1 MTAFRKFRLLGLAG
15 LLVGLLMGCTVGP
28 NYKTPEVA
36 VPAGWTEPSS
46 SGGLPADSKWWQAFG
61 DSTLDKLVHDAT
73 AQNLDVAQ
81 ALDRLGEARAN
92 LGATRS
98 GLFPSV
104 DASASWTASRGLSNN
119 VADNST
125 NATTVSSSSST
136 SATNSTTSSL
146 GLDASW
152 ELDLWG
158 KTRRSV
164 EAYKADTEAAE
175 ADLRSARL
183 SVLGDV
189 AKAYIDLRTAQARL
203 EVGDG
208 AVARYRD
215 TLALTQARSRAG
227 LVGETDVF
235 KARGSLAG
243 AEANLPSLRSA
254 AAEARHKLAVLMAR
268 PPAELDGWLN
278 VRQAMPR
285 FQGQI
290 DAGIPADL
298 LRRRPDV
305 VKAERKLAAA
315 TARIGVAQAN
325 LLPAIT
331 LTGNIGA
338 SQTNIGGVSVGVPG
352 TWSIGPSISLPIFNA
367 GKLNAQTDAAVAQT
381 NQAAGAYRAA
391 VLTALQDVENGFANY
406 RADRQKVDRLAGAV
420 SDYAN
425 ALRLAKDLYARGLTS
440 FLDVLEAEQSLYSNQ
455 DSLVSAKG
463 QVLKDIVA
471 IFKALGGGW

>member
-1 MTAFRKFRLLGLAG
+1 MTAFRKLWLTALAS
-15 LLVGLLMGCTVGP
+15 LLVGCTVGP
-28 NYKTPEVA
+28 NYHTPEVA
-36 VPAGWTEPSS
+36 VPAAWTEPS
-46 SGGLPADSKWWQAFG
+46 PADGLRADSRWWQAFG
-61 DSTLDKLVHDAT
+61 DDTLDRLVQTST
-73 AQNLDVAQ
+73 AQNLDAAQ

-98 GLFPSV
+98 GLFPAV
-104 DASASWTASRGLSNN
+104 DASASWTASRGLGYG
-119 VADNST
+119 VADNSA
-125 NATTVSSSSST
+125 NATTVSSSSNT
-136 SATNSTTSSL
+136 SVVSSTTSSV

-164 EAYKADTEAAE
+164 EAYKADAEAAA

-203 EVGDG
+203 EVGDN
-208 AVARYRD
+208 AVAGYRD
-215 TLALTQARSRAG
+215 TLALTQARVRAG
-227 LVGETDVF
+227 LVSETDVL
-235 KARGSLAG
+235 KAKGSLAA
-243 AEANLPSLRSA
+243 AEANLPPLRSA

-268 PPAELDGWLN
+268 PPVELDNWLN
-278 VRQAMPR
+278 VRQAMPQ

-331 LTGNIGA
+331 LSGNVGA
-338 SQTNIGGVSVGVPG
+338 SQTSIGGISIGVPG
-352 TWSIGPSISLPIFNA
+352 TWSFGPSISLPIFNA
-367 GKLNAQTDAAVAQT
+367 GKLSYQTDAAVAQT

-406 RADRQKVDRLAGAV
+406 RADRQKVDRLASAV

-425 ALRLAKDLYARGLTS
+425 ALGLAKDLYARGLTS
-440 FLDVLEAEQSLYSNQ
+440 FLDVLEAEQSLYGNQ
-455 DSLVSAKG
+455 DSLASAKG
-463 QVLKDIVA
+463 QVLKDVVT

>member
-1 MTAFRKFRLLGLAG
+1 MTAFRKLWLLGLAG
-15 LLVGLLMGCTVGP
+15 SLVGCTVGP
-28 NYKTPEVA
+28 DYKTPEVTL
-36 VPAGWTEPSS
+36 PAGWTEPSS
-46 SGGLPADSKWWQAFG
+46 TGLSADSRWWQAFG
-61 DSTLDKLVHDAT
+61 DDALDKLVQDAT

-81 ALDRLGEARAN
+81 ALDRLSEARAN

-104 DASASWTASRGLSNN
+104 DATASSTASRGLGY
-119 VADNST
+119 ATTGNST
-125 NATTVSSSSST
+125 NATTVTGSSGASVVT
-136 SATNSTTSSL
+136 SMTSSV

-164 EAYKADTEAAE
+164 EAYKADAEAAE

-208 AVARYRD
+208 AVAGYRD
-215 TLALTQARSRAG
+215 TLALTQARLSAG
-227 LVGETDVF
+227 LVAETDVL
-235 KARGSLAG
+235 KAKGSLAA
-243 AEANLPSLRSA
+243 AEANLPPLRSA

-278 VRQAMPR
+278 ARRALPR

-331 LTGNIGA
+331 LSGNVGA
-338 SQTNIGGVSVGVPG
+338 SQTSAGGISIGVPG
-352 TWSIGPSISLPIFNA
+352 TWSIGPSISLPVFNA
-367 GKLNAQTDAAVAQT
+367 GKLSHQADAAVAQS

-406 RADRQKVDRLAGAV
+406 RADRQKAERLSGAV
-420 SDYAN
+420 KDYAD

-440 FLDVLEAEQSLYSNQ
+440 FLDVLEAEQSLYGNQ
-455 DSLVSAKG
+455 DSLTSADG
-463 QVLKDIVA
+463 QALKDVVT

>member
-92 LGATRS
+92 LGATRA

>member
-1 MTAFRKFRLLGLAG
+1 MTTFRRLCLLALAG
-15 LLVGLLMGCTVGP
+15 SLVGCTVGP
-28 NYKTPEVA
+28 NYHTPDVT
-36 VPAGWTEPSS
+36 VPDAWTEPPAAD
-46 SGGLPADSKWWQAFG
+46 GLRADSRWWQAFG
-61 DSTLDKLVHDAT
+61 DDTLDRLVQTAT

-98 GLFPSV
+98 GAFPSV
-104 DASASWTASRGLSNN
+104 DATGSWTASRGLSYSTT
-119 VADNST
+119 DNSS
-125 NATTVSSSSST
+125 NATTVSSSSNT
-136 SATNSTTSSL
+136 SVGTSTTSSL

-164 EAYKADTEAAE
+164 EAYKADQDAAQ

-203 EVGDG
+203 EVGDS
-208 AVARYRD
+208 AVAGYRD
-215 TLALTQARSRAG
+215 SLSLTQARSRAG
-227 LVGETDVF
+227 LVAETDVL
-235 KARGSLAG
+235 KAKGSLAA
-243 AEANLPSLRSA
+243 AEANLPPLRSA

-278 VRQAMPR
+278 VRQDMPQ

-331 LTGNIGA
+331 LSGNFGA
-338 SQTNIGGVSVGVPG
+338 SQTSIGGISIGVPG
-352 TWSIGPSISLPIFNA
+352 TWSFGPSITLPIFNA
-367 GKLNAQTDAAVAQT
+367 GKLSYQTDAAVAQA
-381 NQAAGAYRAA
+381 NQAASAYRAA

-406 RADRQKVDRLAGAV
+406 RADRQKVDKLGGAV

-425 ALRLAKDLYARGLTS
+425 ALKLAKDLYVRGLTS

-455 DSLVSAKG
+455 DSLATAKG
-463 QVLKDIVA
+463 QVLKDVVT

>member
-92 LGATRS
+92 LGATRA

-136 SATNSTTSSL
+136 SAANSTTSSL

>member
-1 MTAFRKFRLLGLAG
+1 MTAFRKFWLLGLAG
-15 LLVGLLMGCTVGP
+15 LLVGCTVGP
-28 NYKTPEVA
+28 NYETPEVA

-203 EVGDG
+203 EVGDS

-278 VRQAMPR
+278 VRQAMPH

-305 VKAERKLAAA
+305 VKTERKLAAA

-425 ALRLAKDLYARGLTS
+425 AFRLAKDLYARGLTS